1 MIYLAADPHADLN
14 FAPILDYIERAEEG
28 DLLII
33 LGDVGLYF
41 EDTEQNRRFNDFFL
55 SIKKN
60 VAFIDGNHENFDYFK
75 TLPAVKWQGGEA
87 FELTPNIHLMKRG
100 CVYDIEGKSF
110 FAFGGCKSS
119 DKWKDMGLWYREEE
133 PTVEQI
139 KFARESLAAR
149 NYKVDFVLTHKYER
163 QEKGVYSPALFEL
176 NRFIDEKV
184 CFKTWYTGH
193 GHREFAYDQKH
204 IMLYDRLTPLI

>member
-60 VAFIDGNHENFDYFK
+60 VAFID
-75 TLPAVKWQGGEA
+75 
-87 FELTPNIHLMKRG
+87 
-100 CVYDIEGKSF
+100 
-110 FAFGGCKSS
+110 
-119 DKWKDMGLWYREEE
+119 
-133 PTVEQI
+133 
-139 KFARESLAAR
+139 
-149 NYKVDFVLTHKYER
+149 
-163 QEKGVYSPALFEL
+163 
-176 NRFIDEKV
+176 
-184 CFKTWYTGH
+184 
-193 GHREFAYDQKH
+193 
-204 IMLYDRLTPLI
+204 